1 MDTDSFAIYIKTEDF
16 YKDITDNV
24 RKWFDPSNYSKDNNR
39 LLLIGWNK
47 TIGLCKDEL
56 GGKIMKKNCWSS
68 SKNMAILN
76 G

>member
-16 YKDITDNV
+16 YKGITDDV
-24 RKWFDPSNYSKDNNR
+24 RKWFVPSKYSKDNNR

-47 TIGLCKDEL
+47 TIGLCKEEL
-56 GGKIMKKNCWSS
+56 GGKIMRKNCWSS
-68 SKNMAILN
+68 SKKMAIFN